1 VYTFRVTVTDGTAG
15 TAGDIFDEMVVTAT
29 SPSCQQVITE
39 YGLSL
44 LTDLNK
50 DCRVDLADFAMIAA
64 DWVRC
69 YDPQQAGC
77 ENPFK
82 WQ

>member
-1 VYTFRVTVTDGTAG
+1 M
-15 TAGDIFDEMVVTAT
+15 IVTAT
-29 SPSCQQVITE
+29 SPNCQQVITE
-39 YGLSL
+39 YGLTL

-50 DCRVDLADFAMIAA
+50 DCRVDLADFAMMAA

-77 ENPFK
+77 ENPFL
-82 WQ
+82 WE